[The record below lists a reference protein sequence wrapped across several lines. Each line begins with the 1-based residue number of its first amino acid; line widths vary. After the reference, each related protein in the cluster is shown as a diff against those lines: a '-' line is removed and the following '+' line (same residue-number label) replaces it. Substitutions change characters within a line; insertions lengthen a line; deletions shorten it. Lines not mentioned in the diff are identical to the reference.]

1 VIVAFHVPAI
11 KYRNRSPC
19 HALSD
24 GADQKRE
31 GSLTE
36 KVVTALCLAFMLWA
50 VWFSGPMVGKGGRLS
65 GEPGRVAQLGH

>member
-1 VIVAFHVPAI
+1 
-11 KYRNRSPC
+11 
-19 HALSD
+19 
-24 GADQKRE
+24 
-31 GSLTE
+31 LTE